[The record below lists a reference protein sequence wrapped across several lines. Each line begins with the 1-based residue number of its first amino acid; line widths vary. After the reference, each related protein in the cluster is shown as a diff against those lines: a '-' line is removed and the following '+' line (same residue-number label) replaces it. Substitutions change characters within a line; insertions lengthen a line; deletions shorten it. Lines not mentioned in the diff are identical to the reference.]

1 MNVTT
6 TQSGT
11 SMTLKGLT
19 AIVMTVVVSLAAMA
33 SEQRRMHVEIEIADD
48 GDAVHAFS
56 FDSDQA
62 GFDLEQMEIGE
73 SQTITDASGTAALVT
88 RTEDGFQFDVDG
100 KTIEIPD
107 HTSAHDLI
115 VIDEVEDIDSDVHVM
130 KEVRKIKIMESGENV
145 VLIEADSSHG
155 DHGIHSEEDH
165 EVIVIK
171 KEVDVAN

>member
-100 KTIEIPD
+100 KKI
-107 HTSAHDLI
+107 
-115 VIDEVEDIDSDVHVM
+115 EVEDIDSDVHVM
-130 KEVRKIKIMESGENV
+130 KEVRKIKIMESGKNV